1 MSKWTILELTM
12 AVLLTSLT
20 GGILTLVWQ
29 GIGRGMERAGF
40 TNITFELLKA
50 VVIFYFLPLS
60 FFFLKKNKQE
70 IGKGYLFS
78 ITPAYAWIS
87 QIFLAVWTV
96 GMILFFLGVFCRW
109 LMLRRRE
116 QDLIPCDKDI
126 VSQFRKIYQKLGGKG
141 ERLALYQSYRFEVPC
156 VTGIFRPRVILPMRK
171 YTTEELQVIF
181 THEITHYRQK
191 DLLLKWVSLIMVGI
205 HFFNPLAWMLYRNV
219 RRWSEYACDFRAC
232 DKAGGLKNYFG
243 VIAEIAVCDS
253 GDVMASQL
261 TEDKNELEERIKRM
275 VKNRKAKHCRRWA
288 AVLLSGVAFIVSS
301 VSVYGATLASA
312 KGYVYLYHLT
322 EVAIEVEPMEPVFYE
337 EFEETGYAEG
347 ITVKTGEVILLNRAF
362 PEISNWSV
370 GSGES
375 METEGFYCNKGES
388 VVVMMD
394 ILPEDVE
401 VKIGLIDANSDKKYI
416 MAKGK
421 SIYHEFSVSATGTY
435 KVFVENQSKT
445 SVTVNGVYRV
455 H

>member
-126 VSQFRKIYQKLGGKG
+126 VSQFRKIY
-141 ERLALYQSYRFEVPC
+141 
-156 VTGIFRPRVILPMRK
+156 
-171 YTTEELQVIF
+171 
-181 THEITHYRQK
+181 
-191 DLLLKWVSLIMVGI
+191 
-205 HFFNPLAWMLYRNV
+205 
-219 RRWSEYACDFRAC
+219 
-232 DKAGGLKNYFG
+232 
-243 VIAEIAVCDS
+243 
-253 GDVMASQL
+253 
-261 TEDKNELEERIKRM
+261 
-275 VKNRKAKHCRRWA
+275 
-288 AVLLSGVAFIVSS
+288 
-301 VSVYGATLASA
+301 
-312 KGYVYLYHLT
+312 
-322 EVAIEVEPMEPVFYE
+322 
-337 EFEETGYAEG
+337 
-347 ITVKTGEVILLNRAF
+347 
-362 PEISNWSV
+362 
-370 GSGES
+370 
-375 METEGFYCNKGES
+375 
-388 VVVMMD
+388 
-394 ILPEDVE
+394 
-401 VKIGLIDANSDKKYI
+401 
-416 MAKGK
+416 
-421 SIYHEFSVSATGTY
+421 
-435 KVFVENQSKT
+435 
-445 SVTVNGVYRV
+445 
-455 H
+455 